1 MIYFY
6 RAYGLTLTSDTPVLS
21 LRQEPRDLRAPDV
34 RMNFG
39 AEPEW
44 VRDALRLQQ
53 RTEYPQIGA
62 ATDDSPFVL
71 TSFGDREFFQIVYG
85 DGSRFVVDG
94 RAKLL
99 WGACP
104 PPLTDEDLATYLVGP
119 ILGFVLRRR
128 GTTALHASSVCLG
141 GKAVV
146 LCGASESGKSTTAA
160 ALALRGIPVLAEDI
174 SAVKDDGG
182 RFCIEP
188 GYPRVCLWPSA
199 VEALLGG
206 PSALPCLTPTWEK
219 RYLPL
224 DGARATFEPRRQEL
238 GAIYV
243 LAPRVQRAGA
253 PRIEELSRRE
263 ALLHLVQNT
272 YMNWLLD
279 GTQRAVELDVL
290 ARIVE
295 RVPVRRVVPHS
306 DPARI
311 GALCDLIVNDAEQL
325 LGRRA
330 LAAAGG

>member
-1 MIYFY
+1 
-6 RAYGLTLTSDTPVLS
+6 
-21 LRQEPRDLRAPDV
+21 
-34 RMNFG
+34 MNFG

-44 VRDALRLQQ
+44 VREALRLQQ
-53 RTEYPQIGA
+53 QAVYPQISA
-62 ATDDSPFVL
+62 AADDSPFVL
-71 TSFGDREFFQIVYG
+71 TSFGDREFFQIAYG
-85 DGSRFVVDG
+85 DGSRFVVDR

-104 PPLTDEDLATYLVGP
+104 PPLTGEDLATYLVGP

-146 LCGASESGKSTTAA
+146 LCGPSESGKSTTAA

-174 SAVKDDGG
+174 SPVKED
-182 RFCIEP
+182 RRIFSIEP
-188 GYPRVCLWPSA
+188 GYPRVCLWPTA
-199 VEALLGG
+199 VEALLGA

-224 DGARATFEPRRQEL
+224 DGVQATFEPQRQEL

-243 LAPRVQRAGA
+243 FAPRVGGSGS
-253 PRIEELSRRE
+253 PRVEALSRRE

-279 GTQRAVELDVL
+279 GMRRAVELDVL

-295 RVPVRRVVPHS
+295 LVPVKRVVPHS

>member
-1 MIYFY
+1 MSF
-6 RAYGLTLTSDTPVLS
+6 GTEPLW
-21 LRQEPRDLRAPDV
+21 LRE
-34 RMNFG
+34 
-39 AEPEW
+39 
-44 VRDALRLQQ
+44 ALRLQQ
-53 RTEYPQIGA
+53 QTEYPQIGA

-71 TSFGDREFFQIVYG
+71 TSFGGRQFFQIVYA

-104 PPLTDEDLATYLVGP
+104 APLTDEDLATYLVGP

-128 GTTALHASSVCLG
+128 GKTALHASCVSLCG
-141 GKAVV
+141 RAVV

-160 ALALRGIPVLAEDI
+160 ALALRGMSVLAEDI
-174 SAVKDDGG
+174 SPVKEEG
-182 RFCIEP
+182 RGFSIEP
-188 GYPRVCLWPSA
+188 AYPRVCLWPGA
-199 VEALLGG
+199 VEALLGN

-224 DGARATFEPRRQEL
+224 DGVRATFEPRRREL
-238 GAIYV
+238 GAIYL
-243 LAPRVQRAGA
+243 LAPRVEGASA
-253 PRIEELSRRE
+253 PRIEELTRRD
-263 ALLHLVQNT
+263 ALLQLVQNT

-279 GTQRAVELDVL
+279 ATQRAVELDVL

-295 RVPVRRVVPHS
+295 QVPVRRLVPHR

-311 GALCDLIVNDAEQL
+311 GGLCDLLVNDAERL

-330 LAAAGG
+330 FAAAGA